1 MGTVG
6 YPLVSSLF
14 ADGGQYWETLDTA
27 AALVIIIVAAVL
39 IFAIAKA
46 LQLWFKPPKVAP
58 LVEGEKVVPD
68 DDAGAGV
75 ETFVM
80 YRGEYWKA
88 RSPKGIVKGKAYRI
102 AGKDGTVLV
111 LEPME

>member
-1 MGTVG
+1 M
-6 YPLVSSLF
+6 VSQVSTATGLI
-14 ADGGQYWETLDTA
+14 DLGQYWDTLYIA

-39 IFAIAKA
+39 IFALAKSV
-46 LQLWFKPPKVAP
+46 QLRLKPPQVAP
-58 LVEGEKVVPD
+58 LVEGEKVVAGEN
-68 DDAGAGV
+68 AGAGE

-88 RSPKGIVKGKAYRI
+88 KSSKGIAKGKAYRI
-102 AGKDGTVLV
+102 TGKDGTVLI